1 MLPVQS
7 TLHGWSQLVISCFVY
22 PLESKLLLLD
32 TISALAPYSSSSSST
47 KERASSSVSFCNR
60 RCLRFFHNHRR
71 DLHCVWKQSNEKNCS
86 TALWPLFSNGWYY
99 SGRPRN
105 SCPPLCRTCD
115 WVNSSLLLQWFRFTA
130 TSSFVVFGL
139 LIHDYAVVCLCVG
152 FTATYCEKLSCT
164 IWRENTRE
172 RRTLH
177 FLLVGLY
184 FFLPFIN
191 DCAEFSKHGRR
202 WWKTPSHDLWWGL
215 NFTTLQSS
223 SMCCVSYSELRVPV
237 FFTLIPALNVYKLR
251 GFRIDLGWLRSL
263 VDHWFFWLWFLWK

>member
-152 FTATYCEKLSCT
+152 FTATYCEKIVLYYLTRKYERKAYIAFSIGGVVLLSA
-164 IWRENTRE
+164 
-172 RRTLH
+172 
-177 FLLVGLY
+177 LLMTV
-184 FFLPFIN
+184 
-191 DCAEFSKHGRR
+191 
-202 WWKTPSHDLWWGL
+202 
-215 NFTTLQSS
+215 Q
-223 SMCCVSYSELRVPV
+223 
-237 FFTLIPALNVYKLR
+237 
-251 GFRIDLGWLRSL
+251 SL
-263 VDHWFFWLWFLWK
+263 VSMAEGGGKLPAMICGEG